1 MLPTL
6 PETTK
11 VFVSQAMQHSTPEK
25 VHTERMEIMTK
36 LQKLYPETNFIL
48 IDQYDIQ
55 DPPEWESKT
64 PRGIRW
70 ARLARSIDMMADADL
85 IVFTYDAIDYNQ
97 TGILAPGCMSEHT
110 VASKYQNEYPNEYF
124 IMYEYQLDY
133 ELECRD
139 VPQFTQNIIECVK
152 DDIEIYNILVKYH
165 RYWCKLIS
173 VVKKHMPDINLS
185 DFLVNDTR
193 TDWVLEYSSPGS
205 MSICC
210 SLNKCVVVDDLFVD
224 GGAFFEFSIFIPMNV
239 PGTTDA
245 NIIIRSYYY
254 DDRDNG
260 IRVYS
265 RTDSEFPIIKEMFDE
280 LKETCDLFR
289 YNSLEDII

>member
-1 MLPTL
+1 MLPKL
-6 PETTK
+6 PETTQ

-25 VHTERMEIMTK
+25 VHTERMQIIAK
-36 LQKLYPETNFIL
+36 LQKLYPDTTFIL

-55 DPPEWESKT
+55 DPPEWKSKT

-97 TGILAPGCMSEHT
+97 TGILAPGCLSEHT
-110 VASKYQNEYPNEYF
+110 VASKYQNEYPNEYQ

-152 DDIEIYNILVKYH
+152 ADIERYN

-173 VVKKHMPDINLS
+173 VVKKHIPDINLS
-185 DFLVNDTR
+185 DFLVNDTS
-193 TDWVLEYSSPGS
+193 TNWVLEYSSGS
-205 MSICC
+205 MSIVA
-210 SLNKCVVVDDLFVD
+210 SLSKCVVVDEPDYD
-224 GGAFFEFSIFIPMNV
+224 GGAFFEFSIFIPMNDV

-265 RTDSEFPIIKEMFDE
+265 WTDTEVPIIKEMFDE
-280 LKETCDLFR
+280 LKDVCERKINTDTPV
-289 YNSLEDII
+289 II

>member
-1 MLPTL
+1 MLPKL
-6 PETTK
+6 PIITK

-25 VHTERMEIMTK
+25 VHAEREEIMEK
-36 LQKLYPETNFIL
+36 LKKLYPDTNFIL

-55 DPPEWESKT
+55 DPPEWESKS

-70 ARLARSIDMMADADL
+70 ARLARSIDMMANADL

-97 TGILAPGCMSEHT
+97 TGAIAPGCLSEHT

-139 VPQFTQNIIECVK
+139 EPQFIQNIIECVK
-152 DDIEIYNILVKYH
+152 NDIERYN

-173 VVKKHMPDINLS
+173 IVKKHMPDINLS
-185 DFLVNDTR
+185 DFLVNDTG
-193 TDWVLEYSSPGS
+193 TNWVLEYSSPSS
-205 MSICC
+205 MSIVA
-210 SLNKCVVVDDLFVD
+210 SLNKCAVIDEPDYD
-224 GGAFFEFSIFIPMNV
+224 GGAFFEFSIFIPMNDV

-245 NIIIRSYYY
+245 NIIIRSYYR
-254 DDRDNG
+254 DDLVKG
-260 IRVYS
+260 IRVHEC
-265 RTDSEFPIIKEMFDE
+265 TDAEVPIIKEMFDE
-280 LKETCDLFR
+280 LKEVCERETRADKPDLF
-289 YNSLEDII
+289 

>member
-25 VHTERMEIMTK
+25 VHTERMQIIAK

-97 TGILAPGCMSEHT
+97 TGILAPGCLSEHT

-133 ELECRD
+133 ELETRD

-152 DDIEIYNILVKYH
+152 DDIERYN

-185 DFLVNDTR
+185 DFLINDTR
-193 TDWVLEYSSPGS
+193 TNWVLEYSSPGS
-205 MSICC
+205 MSIVA
-210 SLNKCVVVDDLFVD
+210 SLYKGVVVDEPDYD
-224 GGAFFEFSIFIPMNV
+224 GGAFFEFSIFIPINDI

-245 NIIIRSYYY
+245 NIIIRSYYH
-254 DDRDNG
+254 DDMTNG

-265 RTDSEFPIIKEMFDE
+265 WTDTDVPIIKEMFDE
-280 LKETCDLFR
+280 LKEVCDR
-289 YNSLEDII
+289 ETRADKPVII

>member
-1 MLPTL
+1 MLPKI
-6 PETTK
+6 PETTH

-25 VHTERMEIMTK
+25 VHTERMQIIAK

-70 ARLARSIDMMADADL
+70 ARLARSIDMMAAADL

-97 TGILAPGCMSEHT
+97 TGVIAPGCLSEHK
-110 VASKYQNEYPNEYF
+110 VATEYQNEYPNEYF

-152 DDIEIYNILVKYH
+152 ADIERYN

-173 VVKKHMPDINLS
+173 VVKKHLPDINLS
-185 DFLVNDTR
+185 DFLVNDTS
-193 TDWVLEYSSPGS
+193 TKWVLEYSSGS
-205 MSICC
+205 MSIVA
-210 SLNKCVVVDDLFVD
+210 SLSKYVMTDEPDYD
-224 GGAFFEFSIFIPMNV
+224 GGAFFEFSIFIPMNA

-254 DDRDNG
+254 DDMTNG

-265 RTDSEFPIIKEMFDE
+265 WTDSEDPIIKEMFDE
-280 LKETCDLFR
+280 LKEVCERETR
-289 YNSLEDII
+289 ANKPNII

>member
-25 VHTERMEIMTK
+25 VHSERDGIMEK
-36 LQKLYPETNFIL
+36 LKKLYPDNEFIL
-48 IDQYDIQ
+48 IDQYDIK
-55 DPPEWESKT
+55 DPPEWESKS

-70 ARLARSIDMMADADL
+70 AKLARSIDMMSEADL

-97 TGILAPGCMSEHT
+97 TGVIAPGCLSEHK
-110 VASKYQNEYPNEYF
+110 VASEYQNEYPNEYF

-152 DDIEIYNILVKYH
+152 DDIEKYN

-185 DFLVNDTR
+185 DFLVNDTD
-193 TDWVLEYSSPGS
+193 TDWVLDYSSPGS
-205 MSICC
+205 MSIVATL
-210 SLNKCVVVDDLFVD
+210 SKLAIIGAPDNDDDAL
-224 GGAFFEFSIFIPMNV
+224 FEFSISIPMNAL
-239 PGTTDA
+239 GLTNA
-245 NIIIRSYYY
+245 HIIIRSCCN
-254 DDRDNG
+254 DG
-260 IRVYS
+260 IRVYGCAD
-265 RTDSEFPIIKEMFDE
+265 TEVPIIKEMFDE
-280 LKETCDLFR
+280 LKEVCKHETR
-289 YNSLEDII
+289 TNKPNII

>member
-25 VHTERMEIMTK
+25 VHAEREEIMEK
-36 LQKLYPETNFIL
+36 LKKLYPDHEFVL

-55 DPPEWESKT
+55 DPPEWKSKT

-97 TGILAPGCMSEHT
+97 TGILAPGCLSEHT

-133 ELECRD
+133 ELINHD
-139 VPQFTQNIIECVK
+139 LPQFNDNIIECVK
-152 DDIEIYNILVKYH
+152 ADIERYN

-173 VVKKHMPDINLS
+173 VVKNHMPDINLS
-185 DFLVNDTR
+185 DFLVNDSTNE
-193 TDWVLEYSSPGS
+193 WVLEYSSPGS
-205 MSICC
+205 MSILA
-210 SLNKCVVVDDLFVD
+210 SLNKCVVIDEPDYD
-224 GGAFFEFSIFIPMNV
+224 GGAFFEFIVSIPMNA
-239 PGTTDA
+239 PGTSSAHIT
-245 NIIIRSYYY
+245 IRSYYY
-254 DDRDNG
+254 DDMVNG
-260 IRVYS
+260 IRVIECTES
-265 RTDSEFPIIKEMFDE
+265 DVPFVKEMFND
-280 LKETCDLFR
+280 LKEVCDSEARTNKPDLV
-289 YNSLEDII
+289 

>member
-11 VFVSQAMQHSTPEK
+11 VFVSQSMQHSTPEK
-25 VHTERMEIMTK
+25 VHAERDSIMEK
-36 LQKLYPETNFIL
+36 LKKLYPDNEFIL
-48 IDQYDIQ
+48 IDQYDIK
-55 DPPEWESKT
+55 DPPEWESKS

-97 TGILAPGCMSEHT
+97 TGVLAPGCLSEHK
-110 VASKYQNEYPNEYF
+110 VATEYQNEYPNEYF

-152 DDIEIYNILVKYH
+152 ADIEKYN

-173 VVKKHMPDINLS
+173 VVKKHMPDLDIN
-185 DFLVNDTR
+185 DFLVNDSTNE
-193 TDWVLEYSSPGS
+193 WVLEYSSPGS
-205 MSICC
+205 MSILA
-210 SLNKCVVVDDLFVD
+210 SLNKCVVIDEPDYD
-224 GGAFFEFSIFIPMNV
+224 GGAFFEFIISIPMNA
-239 PGTTDA
+239 PGTTSSS
-245 NIIIRSYYY
+245 IIIRSYYY
-254 DDRDNG
+254 DDMVNG
-260 IRVYS
+260 IRVHEC
-265 RTDSEFPIIKEMFDE
+265 TDSEVPFVKDMFNE
-280 LKETCDLFR
+280 LKEVCKREARTDKP
-289 YNSLEDII
+289 NII

>member
-6 PETTK
+6 PETTH

-25 VHTERMEIMTK
+25 VHTERMQIIAK
-36 LQKLYPETNFIL
+36 LQKLYPDHEFVL

-70 ARLARSIDMMADADL
+70 ARLARSIDMMADADI

-152 DDIEIYNILVKYH
+152 DDIEIYN

-185 DFLVNDTR
+185 DFLINDTN

-205 MSICC
+205 MSITA
-210 SLNKCVVVDDLFVD
+210 SLSKLTLIGSPDDNDEL
-224 GGAFFEFSIFIPMNV
+224 FEFSISIPMNA
-239 PGTTDA
+239 PGTTNA
-245 NIIIRSYYY
+245 HIIIRSYCGG
-254 DDRDNG
+254 NG
-260 IRVYS
+260 IRVYGC
-265 RTDSEFPIIKEMFDE
+265 TDTDVPFVKEMFDE
-280 LKETCDLFR
+280 LKEVCKHETR
-289 YNSLEDII
+289 ANKPNII

>member
-6 PETTK
+6 PKTTR

-25 VHTERMEIMTK
+25 VHAERDTIMEK
-36 LQKLYPETNFIL
+36 LKKLYPNNEFIL

-55 DPPEWESKT
+55 DPPEWESKS

-97 TGILAPGCMSEHT
+97 TGVIAPGCLSEHK
-110 VASKYQNEYPNEYF
+110 VATEYQNEYPNEYF

-133 ELECRD
+133 ELESRE
-139 VPQFTQNIIECVK
+139 VPQFTQNIMECVK
-152 DDIEIYNILVKYH
+152 ADIEKYN

-173 VVKKHMPDINLS
+173 VVKKHMPDINMN
-185 DFLVNDTR
+185 DFLINDTVSN
-193 TDWVLEYSSPGS
+193 WVLDYSSGS
-205 MSICC
+205 MSITA
-210 SLNKCVVVDDLFVD
+210 SLNKCVVVDEPDYD
-224 GGAFFEFSIFIPMNV
+224 GGAFFEFSIFIPMNDV

-245 NIIIRSYYY
+245 NIIIRSYYRN
-254 DDRDNG
+254 DLVNG

-265 RTDSEFPIIKEMFDE
+265 WTDSEVPIIKEMFDE
-280 LKETCDLFR
+280 LREVCEHETR
-289 YNSLEDII
+289 TNKPNII

>member
-25 VHTERMEIMTK
+25 VHAEREEIMEK
-36 LQKLYPETNFIL
+36 LKKLYPNNEFIL

-55 DPPEWESKT
+55 DPPEWESKS

-85 IVFTYDAIDYNQ
+85 IVFTNNALNYNQ

-133 ELECRD
+133 ELTSID
-139 VPQFTQNIIECVK
+139 VPQFNDNIIECVK
-152 DDIEIYNILVKYH
+152 ADIERYN
-165 RYWCKLIS
+165 RYWCELIS
-173 VVKKHMPDINLS
+173 VVKKHMPDIDLN
-185 DFLVNDTR
+185 DFLINDTVSN
-193 TDWVLEYSSPGS
+193 WVLEYSSGS
-205 MSICC
+205 MSIVV
-210 SLNKCVVVDDLFVD
+210 SLNKCVVTHDICYD
-224 GGAFFEFSIFIPMNV
+224 GGTFFEFVVAFNPSYFVWKP
-239 PGTTDA
+239 TTPTE
-245 NIIIRSYYY
+245 IIIKSYYI
-254 DDRDNG
+254 DDTDNG

-265 RTDSEFPIIKEMFDE
+265 LTDNEMPLIKEMFDD
-280 LKETCDLFR
+280 LKEVCDRETRANKPDLF
-289 YNSLEDII
+289 

>member
-55 DPPEWESKT
+55 DPPEWESKS

-97 TGILAPGCMSEHT
+97 TGILAPGCLSEHT

-152 DDIEIYNILVKYH
+152 DDIERYN

-173 VVKKHMPDINLS
+173 VVKKHLPDINLS
-185 DFLVNDTR
+185 DFLVNDSTNE
-193 TDWVLEYSSPGS
+193 WVLEYSSGS

-210 SLNKCVVVDDLFVD
+210 SLNKCVVIDEPDYDD
-224 GGAFFEFSIFIPMNV
+224 GAFFEFSIFIPMNDV
-239 PGTTDA
+239 HESTNA
-245 NIIIRSYYY
+245 NIIIRSFYYN
-254 DDRDNG
+254 DEVNG
-260 IRVYS
+260 IRVHS
-265 RTDSEFPIIKEMFDE
+265 CSDTELPLIKEMFDE
-280 LKETCDLFR
+280 LKEVCDR
-289 YNSLEDII
+289 ETYTNKPNII

>member
-55 DPPEWESKT
+55 DPPEWESKS

-97 TGILAPGCMSEHT
+97 TGILAPGCLSEHT

-152 DDIEIYNILVKYH
+152 DDIERYN

-185 DFLVNDTR
+185 DFLVNDTSSN
-193 TDWVLEYSSPGS
+193 WVLEYSSGS

-210 SLNKCVVVDDLFVD
+210 SLNKCVVIDEPDYD
-224 GGAFFEFSIFIPMNV
+224 GGAFFEFSIFIPINV

-245 NIIIRSYYY
+245 NIIIRSFYYN
-254 DDRDNG
+254 DEVNG
-260 IRVYS
+260 IGVHS
-265 RTDSEFPIIKEMFDE
+265 CSDTEVPIIKEMFDE
-280 LKETCDLFR
+280 LTEVCERETKA
-289 YNSLEDII
+289 NKPNII

>member
-1 MLPTL
+1 MLPKL
-6 PETTK
+6 PETTH

-25 VHTERMEIMTK
+25 VHAEREEIMEK
-36 LQKLYPETNFIL
+36 LKKLYPDHEFVL

-55 DPPEWESKT
+55 DPPEWESKS

-97 TGILAPGCMSEHT
+97 TGILAPGCLSEHK
-110 VASKYQNEYPNEYF
+110 VATEYQNEYPNEYF

-152 DDIEIYNILVKYH
+152 ADIERYN

-185 DFLVNDTR
+185 DFLVNDTS
-193 TDWVLEYSSPGS
+193 DSWVLEYSSNS
-205 MSICC
+205 MNIIA
-210 SLNKCVVVDDLFVD
+210 SLSKCVLIDEPDYD
-224 GGAFFEFSIFIPMNV
+224 SGAFFEFSIFIPMNV

-245 NIIIRSYYY
+245 NIIIRSYYL
-254 DDRDNG
+254 DDLANG

-265 RTDSEFPIIKEMFDE
+265 YTDTEVPIIKEMFDE
-280 LKETCDLFR
+280 LTEVCERETKA
-289 YNSLEDII
+289 NKPNII

>member
-97 TGILAPGCMSEHT
+97 TGILAPGCLSEHT

-152 DDIEIYNILVKYH
+152 ADIERYN

-173 VVKKHMPDINLS
+173 VVKKHIPDINLS
-185 DFLVNDTR
+185 DFLVNDTSSN
-193 TDWVLEYSSPGS
+193 WVLEYSSGS

-210 SLNKCVVVDDLFVD
+210 SLNKCVVIDEPDYD
-224 GGAFFEFSIFIPMNV
+224 GGAFFEFSIFIPMNDV
-239 PGTTDA
+239 HESTNA
-245 NIIIRSYYY
+245 NIIIRSFYYN
-254 DDRDNG
+254 DEVNG

-265 RTDSEFPIIKEMFDE
+265 LTDSELPIIKEMFNE
-280 LKETCDLFR
+280 LKDVCERETGA
-289 YNSLEDII
+289 NKPNII

>member
-1 MLPTL
+1 MLPKL
-6 PETTK
+6 PETTH

-25 VHTERMEIMTK
+25 VHTERMQIIAK
-36 LQKLYPETNFIL
+36 LQKLYPDTNFIL

-55 DPPEWESKT
+55 DPPEWKSKT

-97 TGILAPGCMSEHT
+97 TGILAPGCLSEHT
-110 VASKYQNEYPNEYF
+110 VASKYQNEYPNEYQ

-152 DDIEIYNILVKYH
+152 DDIERYN

-185 DFLVNDTR
+185 DFLINDSTN
-193 TDWVLEYSSPGS
+193 DWVLEYSSPGS

-210 SLNKCVVVDDLFVD
+210 SLNKCVVIDEPDYD
-224 GGAFFEFSIFIPMNV
+224 SGAFFEFIVSIPTNA
-239 PGTTDA
+239 PGTTSA
-245 NIIIRSYYY
+245 HITIRSYYY
-254 DDRDNG
+254 DDIVSG
-260 IRVYS
+260 IRIHEC
-265 RTDSEFPIIKEMFDE
+265 TDTEVPFVKELFNE
-280 LKETCDLFR
+280 LKEVCERETGA
-289 YNSLEDII
+289 NKPNII

>member
-1 MLPTL
+1 MLPKL
-6 PETTK
+6 PETTH

-25 VHTERMEIMTK
+25 VHTERMQIIAK
-36 LQKLYPETNFIL
+36 LQKLYPDTNFIL

-97 TGILAPGCMSEHT
+97 TGAIAPGCLSEHT

-152 DDIEIYNILVKYH
+152 DDIERYN

-185 DFLVNDTR
+185 DFMVNDTN
-193 TDWVLEYSSPGS
+193 TAWVLEYSSPGS
-205 MSICC
+205 MSIVA
-210 SLNKCVVVDDLFVD
+210 SLNKHVVTDDICYD
-224 GGAFFEFSIFIPMNV
+224 DGAFFEFSIFIPTNDV
-239 PGTTDA
+239 PGTTYA
-245 NIIIRSYYY
+245 NIIIRSYYR
-254 DDRDNG
+254 DDLANG
-260 IRVYS
+260 IRVHEC
-265 RTDSEFPIIKEMFDE
+265 TDTKVPIIKDMFDE
-280 LKETCDLFR
+280 LKEVCKHETRTDKPDLF
-289 YNSLEDII
+289 

>member
-6 PETTK
+6 PETTR

-25 VHTERMEIMTK
+25 VHEERNEIMEK
-36 LQKLYPETNFIL
+36 LKKLYPDTNFIL

-97 TGILAPGCMSEHT
+97 TGAIAPGCLSEHT

-152 DDIEIYNILVKYH
+152 DDIERYN

-185 DFLVNDTR
+185 DFMVNDTS
-193 TDWVLEYSSPGS
+193 TNWVLEYSSGS
-205 MSICC
+205 MSIVA
-210 SLNKCVVVDDLFVD
+210 SLNKCVVIDEPDYD

-245 NIIIRSYYY
+245 NIIIRSYYC

-265 RTDSEFPIIKEMFDE
+265 WTDAEVPIIKDMFDE
-280 LKETCDLFR
+280 LKEACERETKANKPDLV
-289 YNSLEDII
+289 

>member
-1 MLPTL
+1 MLPKL
-6 PETTK
+6 PETTH

-25 VHTERMEIMTK
+25 VHTERMQIIAK
-36 LQKLYPETNFIL
+36 LQKLYPDTNFIL

-97 TGILAPGCMSEHT
+97 TGAIAPGCLSEHT

-152 DDIEIYNILVKYH
+152 DDIERYN

-185 DFLVNDTR
+185 DFMVNDTN
-193 TDWVLEYSSPGS
+193 TDWVLEYSSNS
-205 MSICC
+205 MNITT
-210 SLNKCVVVDDLFVD
+210 SLSKCVVIDEPDYD
-224 GGAFFEFSIFIPMNV
+224 GGAFFEFSISINPSYFVWKP
-239 PGTTDA
+239 TTSTE
-245 NIIIRSYYY
+245 IVIKSYYF
-254 DDRDNG
+254 DDTDNG

-265 RTDSEFPIIKEMFDE
+265 WSDAESPLVKEMFDE
-280 LKETCDLFR
+280 LKEVCERETRTDKPDLF
-289 YNSLEDII
+289 

>member
-25 VHTERMEIMTK
+25 VHAEREEIMEK
-36 LQKLYPETNFIL
+36 LKKLYPDHEFVL

-55 DPPEWESKT
+55 DPPEWESKS

-152 DDIEIYNILVKYH
+152 DDIERYN

-173 VVKKHMPDINLS
+173 VVKKHMPDINMN

-193 TDWVLEYSSPGS
+193 TNWVLEYSSPGS
-205 MSICC
+205 MSIVA
-210 SLNKCVVVDDLFVD
+210 SLYKGVVVDEPDYD

-239 PGTTDA
+239 PGTTDT
-245 NIIIRSYYY
+245 NIIIRSYYI

-265 RTDSEFPIIKEMFDE
+265 WTDTELPLIKEMFDD
-280 LKETCDLFR
+280 LKEVCERETRTDK
-289 YNSLEDII
+289 SVII

>member
-25 VHTERMEIMTK
+25 VHTERMQIIAK

-97 TGILAPGCMSEHT
+97 TGILAPGCLSEHT

-152 DDIEIYNILVKYH
+152 ADIERYN

-185 DFLVNDTR
+185 DFLVNDTS
-193 TDWVLEYSSPGS
+193 TNWVLEYSSPSS
-205 MSICC
+205 MSIVA
-210 SLNKCVVVDDLFVD
+210 SLNKGVVVDEPDYD

-265 RTDSEFPIIKEMFDE
+265 WTDSEFPIIKEMFDD
-280 LKETCDLFR
+280 LKEVCDR
-289 YNSLEDII
+289 ETRTDKSVII

>member
-1 MLPTL
+1 MLPKL
-6 PETTK
+6 PETTQ

-25 VHTERMEIMTK
+25 VHTERMQIIAK
-36 LQKLYPETNFIL
+36 LQKLYPDTNFIL

-97 TGILAPGCMSEHT
+97 TGILAPGCLSEHT
-110 VASKYQNEYPNEYF
+110 VASKYQNEYPNEYQ

-152 DDIEIYNILVKYH
+152 DDIERYN

-185 DFLVNDTR
+185 DFMVNDTS
-193 TDWVLEYSSPGS
+193 TNWVLEYSSGS
-205 MSICC
+205 MSIVA
-210 SLNKCVVVDDLFVD
+210 SLSKCVVVDEPDYD
-224 GGAFFEFSIFIPMNV
+224 GGAFFEFSIFIPMNDV

-245 NIIIRSYYY
+245 NIIIRSYYR
-254 DDRDNG
+254 DDQVNG

-265 RTDSEFPIIKEMFDE
+265 WTDTEVPIIKEMFDE
-280 LKETCDLFR
+280 LKDVCERKINANTPV
-289 YNSLEDII
+289 II

>member
-1 MLPTL
+1 MLPKL
-6 PETTK
+6 PETTQ

-25 VHTERMEIMTK
+25 VHTERMQIIAK
-36 LQKLYPETNFIL
+36 LQKLYPDTNFIL

-97 TGILAPGCMSEHT
+97 TGILAPGCLSEHT

-152 DDIEIYNILVKYH
+152 DDIERYN

-185 DFLVNDTR
+185 DFLVNDTS
-193 TDWVLEYSSPGS
+193 TKWVLEYSSGS
-205 MSICC
+205 MSIVA
-210 SLNKCVVVDDLFVD
+210 SLSKCVVVDEPDYD
-224 GGAFFEFSIFIPMNV
+224 GGAFFEFSIFIPMNDV

-245 NIIIRSYYY
+245 NIIIRSYYR
-254 DDRDNG
+254 DDLVNG

-265 RTDSEFPIIKEMFDE
+265 YTDSEVPYVKEMFDE
-280 LKETCDLFR
+280 LTEVCERETKA
-289 YNSLEDII
+289 NKPNII

>member
-1 MLPTL
+1 MLPKL
-6 PETTK
+6 PETTQ

-25 VHTERMEIMTK
+25 VHTERMQIIAK
-36 LQKLYPETNFIL
+36 LQKLYPDTTFIL

-97 TGILAPGCMSEHT
+97 TGILAPGCLSEHT
-110 VASKYQNEYPNEYF
+110 VASKYQNEYPNEYQ

-152 DDIEIYNILVKYH
+152 DDIERYN

-185 DFLVNDTR
+185 DFMVNDTN

-205 MSICC
+205 MSIVA
-210 SLNKCVVVDDLFVD
+210 SLNKRVVVDEPDYD
-224 GGAFFEFSIFIPMNV
+224 GGAFFEFSIFIPMNA

-245 NIIIRSYYY
+245 NIIIRSYYR
-254 DDRDNG
+254 DDLANG

-265 RTDSEFPIIKEMFDE
+265 WTGTDVPFVKDMFDE
-280 LKETCDLFR
+280 LTEVCERETKA
-289 YNSLEDII
+289 NKPNII

>member
-97 TGILAPGCMSEHT
+97 TGILAPGCLSEHT

-152 DDIEIYNILVKYH
+152 ADIERYN

-185 DFLVNDTR
+185 DFLVNDTSSN
-193 TDWVLEYSSPGS
+193 WVLEYSSGS

-210 SLNKCVVVDDLFVD
+210 SLNKCVVIDEPDYD
-224 GGAFFEFSIFIPMNV
+224 GGAFFEFSIFIPMNDV
-239 PGTTDA
+239 HESTNA
-245 NIIIRSYYY
+245 NIIIRSFYYN
-254 DDRDNG
+254 DEVNG

-265 RTDSEFPIIKEMFDE
+265 LTDSELPIIKEMFNE
-280 LKETCDLFR
+280 LKDVCERETGA
-289 YNSLEDII
+289 NKPNII

>member
-25 VHTERMEIMTK
+25 VHTERMQIIAK
-36 LQKLYPETNFIL
+36 LQKLYPDTNFIL

-133 ELECRD
+133 ELETRD

-152 DDIEIYNILVKYH
+152 ADIEKYN
-165 RYWCKLIS
+165 RYWCKLIAI
-173 VVKKHMPDINLS
+173 VKKHMPDINLS
-185 DFLVNDTR
+185 DFLINDT
-193 TDWVLEYSSPGS
+193 DSNWVLEYASGS
-205 MSICC
+205 MRIVT
-210 SLNKCVVVDDLFVD
+210 SLNKCVVTNEPDYD

-245 NIIIRSYYY
+245 NIIIRSYHY

-265 RTDSEFPIIKEMFDE
+265 WTDSEFPIIKEMFDE
-280 LKETCDLFR
+280 LKEVCERETRTDKPV
-289 YNSLEDII
+289 II

>member
-25 VHTERMEIMTK
+25 VHTERMQIIAK

-70 ARLARSIDMMADADL
+70 ARLARSIDMMSEADL

-97 TGILAPGCMSEHT
+97 TGILAPGCLSEHT

-152 DDIEIYNILVKYH
+152 ADIERYN

-173 VVKKHMPDINLS
+173 VVKKHIPDINLS
-185 DFLVNDTR
+185 DFLVNDTG
-193 TDWVLEYSSPGS
+193 TNWVLEYSSPSS
-205 MSICC
+205 MSIVA
-210 SLNKCVVVDDLFVD
+210 SLNKCVVIDEPDYD

-265 RTDSEFPIIKEMFDE
+265 WTDSEFPIIKEMFNE
-280 LKETCDLFR
+280 LKEVCEHETGA
-289 YNSLEDII
+289 NKPNII

>member
-6 PETTK
+6 PETTT

-25 VHTERMEIMTK
+25 VHNEREEIMEK
-36 LQKLYPETNFIL
+36 LKKLYPNNEFIL

-55 DPPEWESKT
+55 DPPEWESKS

-70 ARLARSIDMMADADL
+70 ARLARSIDMMSEADL
-85 IVFTYDAIDYNQ
+85 IVFTNDALDYNQ

-133 ELECRD
+133 ELINHD
-139 VPQFTQNIIECVK
+139 LPQFKDNIIECVK
-152 DDIEIYNILVKYH
+152 ADIERYN
-165 RYWCKLIS
+165 RYWCELIS
-173 VVKKHMPDINLS
+173 VVKKNMPDLDMN
-185 DFLVNDTR
+185 DFLINDSSDR
-193 TDWVLEYSSPGS
+193 WVLEYSSGS
-205 MSICC
+205 MSIVA
-210 SLNKCVVVDDLFVD
+210 SLSKCVVIDEPDYD
-224 GGAFFEFSIFIPMNV
+224 GGAFFEFSISINPSVFVWQSTSSTEIV
-239 PGTTDA
+239 
-245 NIIIRSYYY
+245 IKSYYI

-265 RTDSEFPIIKEMFDE
+265 WTDTEMPLIKEMFDE
-280 LKETCDLFR
+280 LKEVCNRETYTDKR
-289 YNSLEDII
+289 NII

>member
-36 LQKLYPETNFIL
+36 LQKLYPDTNFIL

-70 ARLARSIDMMADADL
+70 ARLARSIDMMANADL

-97 TGILAPGCMSEHT
+97 TGILAPGCLSEHT

-152 DDIEIYNILVKYH
+152 ADIERYN

-185 DFLVNDTR
+185 DFLVNDTSSN
-193 TDWVLEYSSPGS
+193 WVLEYSSPSS
-205 MSICC
+205 MSIVA
-210 SLNKCVVVDDLFVD
+210 SLNKCVVIDEPDYD
-224 GGAFFEFSIFIPMNV
+224 GGAFFEFSIFIPTNDV

-245 NIIIRSYYY
+245 NIIIRSYYR

-265 RTDSEFPIIKEMFDE
+265 WKDSEFPIIKEMFDE
-280 LKETCDLFR
+280 LKEMCERETKA
-289 YNSLEDII
+289 NKPNII